1 MYKPEG
7 LEAFRVI
14 DVEDSMNIG
23 IPKER
28 RPFEYRVGM
37 SPAGVEI
44 LTQLGHKVYLEHDA
58 GVGAGF
64 SDLEYEKAG
73 ARLAYSPDEVFG
85 RADLL
90 LKVARP
96 MKEELEWL
104 QPGTA
109 LMGLLHLASAQQDKV
124 DVLLKK
130 EITALSYEQ
139 IQMADGSLPVLRP
152 FSQIGG
158 MMAAQTAARLLQ
170 NNWGGKGILIGGV
183 PGVPPAEVVILGAG
197 VVGRNATRGFL
208 GLGAHVTVIDINIL
222 ALQRIADHFPGV
234 ATMMS
239 TKRNIERA
247 TAYAD
252 VVVGAVLIPGERA
265 PILVSREVVR
275 AMKPRSV
282 VIDVSIDEGGC
293 VETSRPT
300 THDRPTY
307 VEEGILHYCVPN
319 MPGVVARTA
328 THAFVNAAIPFIVEI
343 AGKGIEKAMQENE
356 AIESSVVTHAGKL
369 HHMHR
374 RTDRTEVEDGL
385 D

>member
-1 MYKPEG
+1 
-7 LEAFRVI
+7 
-14 DVEDSMNIG
+14 MNIG

-44 LTQLGHKVYLEHDA
+44 LCQQGHTVYVEHDA

-64 SDLEYEKAG
+64 SDQEYEKAC
-73 ARLAYSPDEVFG
+73 AHLVYSADEVFG
-85 RADLL
+85 RADFM

-96 MKEELEWL
+96 LKEELDWL
-104 QPGTA
+104 QPGCILA
-109 LMGLLHLASAQQDKV
+109 GLLHLASAQQDKV
-124 DVLLKK
+124 DVLLTKK
-130 EITALSYEQ
+130 VTAISYEQ
-139 IQMADGSLPVLRP
+139 IQLADGTLPVLRP

-158 MMAAQTAARLLQ
+158 LMAAQTAARLLQ
-170 NNWGGKGILIGGV
+170 NNWGGKGILMGGV
-183 PGVPPAEVVILGAG
+183 PGVPPAEVVILGGG

-208 GLGAHVTVIDINIL
+208 GLGAHVTVIDLNII

-234 ATMMS
+234 TTMVS

-252 VVVGAVLIPGERA
+252 VVIGAVLNPGQRA
-265 PILVSREVVR
+265 PILVSREMVR

-282 VIDVSIDEGGC
+282 IIDLSIDEGGS

-300 THDRPTY
+300 SHDHPTY
-307 VEEGILHYCVPN
+307 EEEGVLHYCVPN

-328 THAFVNAAIPFIVEI
+328 THAFVNAAIPYIVEI
-343 AGKGIEKAMQENE
+343 AEKGAEQAMKDNASIETA
-356 AIESSVVTHAGKL
+356 VVTHAGKL
-369 HHMHR
+369 HHMRRNTAHR
-374 RTDRTEVEDGL
+374 EVDDGL

>member
-1 MYKPEG
+1 
-7 LEAFRVI
+7 
-14 DVEDSMNIG
+14 MNIG

-44 LTQLGHKVYLEHDA
+44 LTQLGHKVYVEHDA

-64 SDLEYEKAG
+64 SDTEYEKAG
-73 ARLAYSPDEVFG
+73 ARLAYSPEEVFG
-85 RADLL
+85 RAELL

-96 MKEELEWL
+96 MKEELDWI
-104 QPGTA
+104 QPGCVLA
-109 LMGLLHLASAQQDKV
+109 GLLHLASAQQDKV
-124 DVLLKK
+124 DALLQK
-130 EITALSYEQ
+130 EITAISYEQ
-139 IQMADGSLPVLRP
+139 VQLADGSLPVLRP

-170 NNWGGKGILIGGV
+170 NNWGGKGVLIGGV

-234 ATMMS
+234 ATMVS

-265 PILVSREVVR
+265 PVLVSREMVR
-275 AMKPRSV
+275 AMKHRSV

-307 VEEGILHYCVPN
+307 VEENILHYCVPN

-328 THAFVNAAIPFIVEI
+328 THAFVNAAVPFIVEI
-343 AGKGIEKAMQENE
+343 ADKGVEKAMQDNE
-356 AIESSVVTHAGKL
+356 AIEAAVVTYAGKL
-369 HHMHR
+369 HHMNR
-374 RTDRTEVEDGL
+374 KTDRTEVEDGL